1 MKITGFTIVRNAVL
15 YDYPV
20 VESIR
25 SILPLVDEF
34 LVSVGQSDDNTLELI
49 RSIQSPKIKIVESF
63 WDDKI
68 RSGGSILAIETDKA
82 FDLISPDTD
91 WAFYLQ
97 ADEVVHE
104 QYIPTIRAAA
114 EAALP
119 DSRIEGLLFK
129 YLHFYGTYD
138 YVGDSRRWY
147 DREIRIIRND
157 KSIRSYRDAQGFRK
171 NGEKLKVKAID
182 AFIYHY
188 GWVKHPE
195 KQRLKRENFGI
206 FWSENQEAAFQK
218 EVSEIFDYSG
228 DFDALSRFTG
238 KHPEVMQERIQQK
251 NWEIQLDISRKNMP
265 LKYRILHFI
274 EKKFGKRLFAYRNY
288 REVS

>member
-1 MKITGFTIVRNAVL
+1 MKITGFTIVRNAIL

-34 LVSVGQSDDNTLELI
+34 VVSVGQSDDGTLELI
-49 RSIQSPKIKIVESF
+49 HSIQSDKIRIVQSH
-63 WDDKI
+63 WDDKL

-82 FDLISPDTD
+82 FQSISADTD

-104 QYIPTIRAAA
+104 KYHPAIRAAM
-114 EAALP
+114 EQYCSDP
-119 DSRIEGLLFK
+119 HIEGLLFK
-129 YLHFYGTYD
+129 YLHFYGNYD
-138 YVGDSRRWY
+138 HVGDSRRWY

-157 KSIRSYRDAQGFRK
+157 PAIKSYRDAQGFRK
-171 NGEKLKVKAID
+171 NGEKLRVKPIEAY
-182 AFIYHY
+182 IYHY

-195 KQRLKRENFGI
+195 KQKLKRENFGI
-206 FWSENQEAAFQK
+206 FWSEDQEKEFQK
-218 EVSEIFDYSG
+218 EVKDIFDYTG
-228 DFDALSRFTG
+228 DFDSLDRFTG
-238 KHPEVMQERIQQK
+238 THPEVMKERIAQK
-251 NWEIQLDISRKNMP
+251 NWEVQLDISRKNMP
-265 LKYRILHFI
+265 FKYRVLHFI

-288 REVS
+288 RVV

>member
-1 MKITGFTIVRNAVL
+1 MKITGFTIVRNAVM

-25 SILPLVDEF
+25 SILPVVDEF
-34 LVSVGQSDDNTLELI
+34 LVSVGQSDDGTLELI
-49 RSIQSPKIKIVESF
+49 RSIESPKIRIMESH

-68 RSGGSILAIETDKA
+68 RSGGHILAVETDKA
-82 FDLISPDTD
+82 FQAISPDTD

-104 QYIPTIRAAA
+104 KYHAHIRQAA
-114 EAALP
+114 EQYLN
-119 DSRIEGLLFK
+119 DKKVDGLLFK
-129 YLHFYGTYD
+129 YLHFYGNYD

-147 DREIRIIRND
+147 DHEIRIIRND
-157 KSIRSYRDAQGFRK
+157 PAIRSYRDAQGFRK
-171 NGEKLKVKAID
+171 NGEKLWVKRID

-195 KQRLKRENFGI
+195 KQQLKRENFGI
-206 FWSENQEAAFQK
+206 FWSDDQEKAFQK
-218 EVSEIFDYSG
+218 EVREIFDYSG
-228 DFDALSRFTG
+228 DFDSLEKFTG
-238 KHPEVMQERIQQK
+238 THPIVMKERIEQK
-251 NWEIQLDISRKNMP
+251 NWNVELDTSKKNMK
-265 LKYRILHFI
+265 LKNRILYFI

-288 REVS
+288 RLK

>member
-34 LVSVGQSDDNTLELI
+34 VVSVGQSEDGTLELI
-49 RSIQSPKIKIVESF
+49 RSIQSEKIRIVQSH
-63 WDDKI
+63 WDDKL

-82 FDLISPDTD
+82 FQSISPDND

-104 QYIPTIRAAA
+104 KYHPVIRAAM
-114 EAALP
+114 EQYCSDP
-119 DSRIEGLLFK
+119 NIEGLLFK
-129 YLHFYGTYD
+129 YLHFYGNYD
-138 YVGDSRRWY
+138 HVGDSRRWY
-147 DREIRIIRND
+147 DREIRIIRHD
-157 KSIRSYRDAQGFRK
+157 PAIKSYRDAQGFRK
-171 NGEKLKVKAID
+171 NGEKLRVKPIEAY
-182 AFIYHY
+182 IYHY

-195 KQRLKRENFGI
+195 KQKLKRENFGI
-206 FWSENQEAAFQK
+206 FWSEDQEKEFQK
-218 EVSEIFDYSG
+218 EVKDIFDYTD
-228 DFDALSRFTG
+228 DFDSLDRFTG
-238 KHPEVMQERIQQK
+238 THPEVMKDRIAQK
-251 NWEIQLDISRKNMP
+251 NWEVQLDISRKNMP
-265 LKYRILHFI
+265 FKYRVLHFI

-288 REVS
+288 RVV